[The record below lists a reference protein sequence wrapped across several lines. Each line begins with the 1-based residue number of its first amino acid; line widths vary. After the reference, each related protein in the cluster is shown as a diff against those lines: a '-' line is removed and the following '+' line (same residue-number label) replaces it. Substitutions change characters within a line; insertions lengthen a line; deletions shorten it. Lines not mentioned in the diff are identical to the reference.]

1 MRYCALILAV
11 VGAATAA
18 RAQDAIPDLRGTW
31 SGKGKV
37 IIFGGHA
44 HHPDVRPDS
53 PPTVRDIEMTL
64 LVEGQDGRLAW
75 GRSSSANADTKEPFA
90 WAMSSDNKSIIG
102 SDTDGSFRITLLAA
116 SPVAGPTRHLRRFRP
131 SRDVRDFELL
141 LREIDH
147 RALFQPNAA

>member
-1 MRYCALILAV
+1 MTATQEGNLMRYCALILAV

-18 RAQDAIPDLRGTW
+18 RAQDAIPDLKGTW

-44 HHPDVRPDS
+44 HHPGVRSDS

-75 GRSSSANADTKEPFA
+75 GDLRRPMPTPRSPSPGRCRRTTSRSSAPIPTVRSEERRVGKEGRRRR
-90 WAMSSDNKSIIG
+90 WA
-102 SDTDGSFRITLLAA
+102 
-116 SPVAGPTRHLRRFRP
+116 
-131 SRDVRDFELL
+131 
-141 LREIDH
+141 
-147 RALFQPNAA
+147 

>member
-1 MRYCALILAV
+1 MTARKKGNLMRYFALILAV

-18 RAQDAIPDLRGTW
+18 RAQDAIPDVKGTW

-37 IIFGGHA
+37 VIFGSHA
-44 HHPDVRPDS
+44 HHPGAGSDS
-53 PPTVRDIEMTL
+53 PMTVRDIEMTV

-102 SDTDGSFRITLLAA
+102 SDMDGSFRITLLAPDRMEKCYTHNGM
-116 SPVAGPTRHLRRFRP
+116 SPSKSIVAGCYDMER
-131 SRDVRDFELL
+131 
-141 LREIDH
+141 IKK
-147 RALFQPNAA
+147 

>member
-18 RAQDAIPDLRGTW
+18 RAQDAIPDLKGTW

-44 HHPDVRPDS
+44 HHPGVRPDS

-64 LVEGQDGRLAW
+64 LVERVG
-75 GRSSSANADTKEPFA
+75 
-90 WAMSSDNKSIIG
+90 
-102 SDTDGSFRITLLAA
+102 
-116 SPVAGPTRHLRRFRP
+116 
-131 SRDVRDFELL
+131 
-141 LREIDH
+141 
-147 RALFQPNAA
+147 RALTPEPRGGLWPRGGS

>member
-1 MRYCALILAV
+1 MRGCRKDGRNLQIHLNTLPNPLMTATQGADPMRYFALVLAV

-18 RAQDAIPDLRGTW
+18 RAQDAIPDLKGTW

-64 LVEGQDGRLAW
+64 LVEGQD
-75 GRSSSANADTKEPFA
+75 
-90 WAMSSDNKSIIG
+90 
-102 SDTDGSFRITLLAA
+102 
-116 SPVAGPTRHLRRFRP
+116 
-131 SRDVRDFELL
+131 
-141 LREIDH
+141 
-147 RALFQPNAA
+147 